1 MFHLTKAQVIDYI
14 KKNDDCLGD
23 CDTCLL
29 SSEELS
35 EFGVDPIPDFCS
47 DRFLLFV
54 RKISPNKDLSIVRDI
69 NILESCKGR
78 QNFLFELVK
87 KSLKS
92 KLLPNED

>member
-1 MFHLTKAQVIDYI
+1 MFHLTKAQVINYI

-29 SSEELS
+29 STSELR

-47 DRFLLFV
+47 ERFLLLV
-54 RKISPNKDLSIVRDI
+54 RKISPDKALSIVRDRKI
-69 NILESCKGR
+69 VESCKGR

-87 KSLKS
+87 KSSNS
-92 KLLPNED
+92 KLLPNEN

>member
-29 SSEELS
+29 SSSELM
-35 EFGVDPIPDFCS
+35 ELGVDPIPDFCS
-47 DRFLLFV
+47 ERFLLFV
-54 RKISPNKDLSIVRDI
+54 RKISPNKAL
-69 NILESCKGR
+69 NIDGEIIENCNGR

-92 KLLPNED
+92 KLLPNEN

>member
-29 SSEELS
+29 STSELREI
-35 EFGVDPIPDFCS
+35 GVDPIPDFCS

-54 RKISPNKDLSIVRDI
+54 RKISPSKALDIVRDRKI
-69 NILESCKGR
+69 VESCKGR

-87 KSLKS
+87 KSSKS
-92 KLLPNED
+92 KLLPNEN